1 MRRDDEGSY
10 SRSPAR
16 MVNHQTDRTRRQTG
30 QRGTIVAL
38 TALVVIAA
46 FAGVLLALMQAPSRP
61 AVHTLPPTAT
71 LGPRDVTWND
81 VGLNADEQI
90 VFSHSA
96 PQTAYSCGIANK
108 SIVMHVTHNG
118 GTSWQPLTF
127 ASPIASESCALA
139 VDDTNPQ
146 QLAIMA
152 LVTKPDPCLTTPCTP
167 TPCASACQPC
177 IDYCPPTPSANVDPL
192 PVGGRRRHVAEH
204 RPVAEWR
211 PLYTGYRLRRRHPI
225 CLDKYL
231 ADVASGQRGGQ
242 SFSAD

>member
-81 VGLNADEQI
+81 VGLSADEQI

-108 SIVMHVTHNG
+108 SIVMHVTHDG

-127 ASPIASESCALA
+127 TSPIASESCALA

-146 QLAIMA
+146 QLAIMT
-152 LVTKPDPCLTTPCTP
+152 LVTKPVPCLTTPCTP

-177 IDYCPPTPSANVDPL
+177 IDYCPPPPQQTL
-192 PVGGRRRHVAEH
+192 T
-204 RPVAEWR
+204 
-211 PLYTGYRLRRRHPI
+211 LYR
-225 CLDKYL
+225 
-231 ADVASGQRGGQ
+231 
-242 SFSAD
+242 SADGGVTWQRSASLPSGVHFTLDIAFAGATLYAWTNTWPTLLAASV